1 MPHFTN
7 VELMDMIAYDRVGG
21 NAAQAQILYREQFPN
36 RVVSTSKTF
45 TYMVHGERHRKVP
58 S

>member
-7 VELMDMIAYDRVGG
+7 VELITDMMFAYDRVGG

-36 RVVSTSKTF
+36 RVIHYFKNIYF
-45 TYMVHGERHRKVP
+45 HGAW
-58 S
+58 